1 VERLQKDQLFLT
13 DMTKNALNPWHR
25 RQRSKTYLLLVP
37 LLALFYMV
45 PSAQMVYA
53 EFQRSK
59 ESGRKIYLN
68 FFGSSQIFLLLKHV
82 GLLPYYFRKVHM

>member
-1 VERLQKDQLFLT
+1 VERLKKEQLFLT
-13 DMTKNALNPWHR
+13 DMTKNAQNPWHR

-37 LLALFYMV
+37 LLAIYYMV

-59 ESGRKIYLN
+59 ESGREDLAWIKYCMAT
-68 FFGSSQIFLLLKHV
+68 LLYCLR
-82 GLLPYYFRKVHM
+82 L